1 MSPTPATRSWFSRN
15 ALTGCLR
22 PRACSRSAWAVKSE
36 LSGSTPSREAKYS
49 ASASLPSSTSPVP
62 KRRTSTNRSLVPS
75 ESVMRTRVCFGS
87 SSASRRLPVIRRCMT
102 RWTSSS
108 KLMTRYLPRR
118 HSRSMRRPFRA
129 SDIASAG
136 AGSLHRWSRTWIRS
150 RRCPSTA
157 GSSCLRIVST
167 SGSSGTHV
175 GSSTWVRAE
184 VHVLQ
189 PLAGE
194 VRVELR
200 RRDVRVAQHLLHG
213 AQVAAT
219 GQQVRRERVPE
230 RVRAHAVRQPR
241 GERVAADDLVEA
253 LAGELAAAEVHEQ
266 VRLGRALDERGPPS
280 LQIDPERLQRRLA
293 DGDDPLLRALAA
305 RPQEALLNVHVH
317 QLQADRLG
325 GAQAAGV
332 HHLEQRAIAQRSGLR
347 PTRLRQEPFD
357 LATGEHLR
365 QLARAPR
372 RAERGGGVPVEE
384 GVAAEGPGERPQA
397 GALPVDRRGRGRRL
411 LAVA

>member
-1 MSPTPATRSWFSRN
+1 MLPTPATRSWFSRN
-15 ALTGCLR
+15 AFTGCLR
-22 PRACSRSAWAVKSE
+22 PRACSRSASAVKSG

-87 SSASRRLPVIRRCMT
+87 SSANRRFPVIRRCMT

-118 HSRSMRRPFRA
+118 HNLSMRRPFSA

-136 AGSLHRWSRTWIRS
+136 AGSLHRWSRTRMLS

-157 GSSCLRIVST
+157 GASCLRIVST

-189 PLAGE
+189 PFAGE

-200 RRDVRVAQHLLHG
+200 RRDVRVAEHLLHG
-213 AQVAAT
+213 TQVAAA
-219 GQQVRRERVPE
+219 GQQV
-230 RVRAHAVRQPR
+230 R

-266 VRLGRALDERGPPS
+266 VRLGRALHQRGPPP
-280 LQIDPERLQRRLA
+280 LQVDPERLQRRLA
-293 DGDDPLLRALAA
+293 DRDDPLLRALAA
-305 RPQEALLNVHVH
+305 RPQQALLNVHVH

-347 PTRLRQEPFD
+347 PTRLRQEPID
-357 LATGEHLR
+357 
-365 QLARAPR
+365 
-372 RAERGGGVPVEE
+372 
-384 GVAAEGPGERPQA
+384 
-397 GALPVDRRGRGRRL
+397 
-411 LAVA
+411 